1 MQLVTRTQ
9 WGAPA
14 ATPAV
19 DLPAARGVK
28 VHWIGGPY
36 STPDHG
42 QCAAKVRSIRAEHLA
57 DKVNDWV
64 DIAYNFL
71 ACGHGY
77 VFEGRG
83 LRKQSG
89 ANGNQELNRAHYAVC
104 AIVGTGETAGPGLL
118 TGLRDAV
125 DHLRAN
131 GAGAELL
138 GHRDGYSTECPG
150 DALHRWVRAGAPRP
164 DGPAPADVPAGRA
177 APPWADYDGHPLRN
191 FTQSDRAR
199 MWQAY
204 MAWRGW
210 RITVDGRYGDASEA
224 VCRAFQAECNAA
236 GYPVGAVDGVVGAR
250 TWAATRNRPVSR

>member
-1 MQLVTRTQ
+1 MQLVTRAQ

-14 ATPAV
+14 TTPATG
-19 DLPAARGVK
+19 LPTAQGVK

-36 STPDHG
+36 TTPDHAR
-42 QCAAKVRSIRAEHLA
+42 CAAKVREIRAEHLA
-57 DKVNDWV
+57 DKVNNWV

-89 ANGNQELNRAHYAVC
+89 ANGNQALNRAHYAVC
-104 AIVGTGETAGPGLL
+104 AIVGTEETAGPALL

-131 GAGAELL
+131 GAGGEIL

-150 DALHRWVRAGAPRP
+150 DALYRWVHQGAPRP
-164 DGPAPADVPAGRA
+164 GGEGGRA
-177 APPWADYDGHPLRN
+177 APPYAAYDGRPLRN
-191 FTQSDRAR
+191 PTESDRVR

-210 RITVDGRYGDASEA
+210 RITADGRYGDASEA
-224 VCRAFQAECNAA
+224 VCRGFQAECNAQ

-250 TWAATRNRPVSR
+250 TWDMTQRKPVTG